1 VQVLTHQDV
10 APEENPTGEELLHR
24 SRPPYKF
31 WVPTAKSLVI
41 GHSQDP
47 ERELRLDAAVRD
59 GIPVHRRMGGGGA
72 VLLSPG
78 CVCVGL
84 RFARSKGRNLHDY
97 FAAGSGL
104 VRRAVREATGLDLES
119 MGISDLAC
127 PTPTSTPES
136 SRKVVG
142 CSLYMP
148 RDFALY
154 LASILVSPDLGDLE
168 TYLAHPSR
176 EPGYRA
182 GRPHGDFVAGLDAL
196 AGRPGSPGRHLTPTD
211 LLAPLEMAL
220 AKGLD
225 ADLDWPET

>member
-1 VQVLTHQDV
+1 MQLLTHQDV
-10 APEENPTGEELLHR
+10 APEDNPTGEELLDR
-24 SRPPYKF
+24 SRIPYKF
-31 WVPTAKSLVI
+31 WIPAAKVLVI
-41 GHSQDP
+41 GHSQEP

-59 GIPVHRRMGGGGA
+59 GVPVHRRMGGGGA

-84 RFARSKGRNLHDY
+84 RFARSQGRNLHDY
-97 FAAGSGL
+97 FAAGSDL
-104 VRRAVREATGLDLES
+104 VRRAVRAASGLDLVS

-127 PTPTSTPES
+127 PTPTSTPDS

-176 EPGYRA
+176 EPDYRA
-182 GRPHGDFVAGLDAL
+182 GRPHGDFVAGLGAL
-196 AGRPGSPGRHLTPTD
+196 ADRTLGPRD
-211 LLAPLEMAL
+211 LLAPLEDVLHA
-220 AKGLD
+220 GID
-225 ADLDWPET
+225 ADLDWPEA